1 MPKSATKEELDAEYC
16 KMRYAGQKNLEDMN
30 KQILDMTAAGNKET
44 PLNREQRRNLKN
56 SVAS

>member
-30 KQILDMTAAGNKET
+30 AQILGQVSAGNKET
-44 PLNREQRRNLKN
+44 PLNREQRRQLKN
-56 SVAS
+56 SVS